1 MSDSQLQFLNDDSD
15 NIVAKIVQAST
26 LENEGK
32 IPEAIALYQEII
44 EQDPSGNYGNVA
56 REALSNL
63 LSSTIE
69 ENTVIDS
76 QESETKVAYIW
87 DRFNFRAKTTLILI
101 GISAFST
108 ISVGSIAYSFAN
120 RSTIEQIEFAEE
132 NAATKVADKVAY
144 YMRERFGDIQVM
156 SNLTILTNAEL
167 RAKTPVKDKQAA
179 LDSFIKAYS
188 IYDSVA
194 AFDLEGNVI
203 AQSTGTPLS
212 NHRDY
217 SYFQA
222 ALTADKP
229 ILSQPLLFRDS
240 TTMAVYLAAPIK
252 DSATDKNIGVI
263 RARMPVKYLRDVILS
278 KDVSDQE
285 HDHHDEEHIR
295 KNYLINNQGQIFAA
309 SDQHEFSE
317 IQNLKAKVQPAGD
330 RFDFFAQLQQATAK
344 QNIVTKNELVSY
356 IPFTKF
362 QDEFRSKLPDL
373 GWSTITIAD
382 KQLALKAQR
391 KLLLAFVAATLLIS
405 VIVAIIASI
414 IGYKATQP
422 ILEAAEAV
430 QKLGEGKLDT
440 RIPVSGKDEL
450 ADLSTN
456 INKMAGQIQDL
467 LSTQETETKRQQK
480 AKETLQQGVMSL
492 LLDVEGAKQ
501 GDLTVRAEMTDGAV
515 GSIADAFNSTMKKL
529 QELLQEVQKVSGEV
543 GQLSL
548 AGENSVRQLSDS
560 ALSQAEAISQALSS
574 IDEISHSV
582 ETVASYAQ
590 DAAQIARQGSIQ
602 AKEGDLAMDA
612 TVNSIE
618 KIRTTVANTAKKVKQ
633 LAESSQEIAQ
643 IVEIISGISEKTN
656 LLAFNASVEAARAGE
671 HGEGFRIVAE
681 EVRRLADRITD
692 ATKDI
697 QQLVTAIQQDTTSVL
712 EGMETSTSEV
722 VNGSELVRMTKL
734 NLRNLAETS
743 QQIDEYLTSISSNTI
758 NQNNTSKQVNEQ
770 INGIAMV
777 AKTNSADAENVVRS
791 LRTLVQEAENLQ
803 SSVSQFKLQA

>member
-1 MSDSQLQFLNDDSD
+1 MSDSQFQFLNDDND
-15 NIVAKIVQAST
+15 NIVGKIVQAST

-32 IPEAIALYQEII
+32 IEEAIALYQEII
-44 EQDPSGNYGNVA
+44 ELDPSGNYGNVA

-63 LSSTIE
+63 GSSTIE
-69 ENTVIDS
+69 EDTIIDAP
-76 QESETKVAYIW
+76 ESEVKAGYSFW
-87 DRFNFRAKTTLILI
+87 DKFNLRVKTTLILI

-108 ISVGSIAYSFAN
+108 ISVGFIAYNFAN
-120 RSTIEQIEFAEE
+120 RSTLEQIKSAEQNTAE
-132 NAATKVADKVAY
+132 KVADKVAF

-156 SNLTILTNAEL
+156 SNLSILTNSEL

-179 LDSFIKAYS
+179 LDSFIKAYN

-194 AFDLEGNVI
+194 AFDLAGNVI
-203 AQSTGTPLS
+203 AQSTGKPLS
-212 NHRDY
+212 NHSDR

-222 ALTADKP
+222 AIAADGA
-229 ILSQPLLFRDS
+229 ILSQPLLS
-240 TTMAVYLAAPIK
+240 PSYGIMAVYLAAPIK
-252 DSATDKNIGVI
+252 DTATGRNIGVI

-278 KDVSDQE
+278 GDTE
-285 HDHHDEEHIR
+285 HN
-295 KNYLINNQGQIFAA
+295 NYLLDKQGQIFAA
-309 SDQHEFSE
+309 SDEQEFKTIESRE
-317 IQNLKAKVQPAGD
+317 TKLQPAGD
-330 RFDFFAQLQQATAK
+330 RFDFFNQLQQVNNK
-344 QNIVTKNELVSY
+344 QTILTEQELVSY
-356 IPFTKF
+356 IPFAKF
-362 QDEFRSKLPDL
+362 QDEFRAQLPDL
-373 GWSTITIAD
+373 GWSTITVVD
-382 KQLALKAQR
+382 RQLALKAQR
-391 KLLLAFVAATLLIS
+391 EILLAFVAATLIITIA
-405 VIVAIIASI
+405 VGIVASI

-422 ILEAAEAV
+422 ILQAAEAV
-430 QKLGEGKLDT
+430 KKLGQGQLDT
-440 RIPVSGKDEL
+440 RISVSGKDEL
-450 ADLSTN
+450 ADLGFN

-467 LSTQETETKRQQK
+467 LFTQETETKRQK
-480 AKETLQQGVMSL
+480 REKESLQQGVMSL
-492 LLDVEGAKQ
+492 LLDVEGAKK

-548 AGENSVRQLSDS
+548 AGEGSVRQLSDS
-560 ALSQAEAISQALSS
+560 ALNQAEAISQALSS
-574 IDEISHSV
+574 IDQINQSV
-582 ETVASYAQ
+582 ETVANYAQ
-590 DAAQIARQGSIQ
+590 EAAQIARHGSIQ

-734 NLRNLAETS
+734 NLRSLAETS
-743 QQIDEYLTSISSNTI
+743 QQIDQYLKSISSNTI
-758 NQNNTSKQVNEQ
+758 NQTNTSKQVNEQ

-777 AKTNSADAENVVRS
+777 AKTNSTEAQNVVQS

>member
-1 MSDSQLQFLNDDSD
+1 
-15 NIVAKIVQAST
+15 
-26 LENEGK
+26 
-32 IPEAIALYQEII
+32 
-44 EQDPSGNYGNVA
+44 
-56 REALSNL
+56 L
-63 LSSTIE
+63 L
-69 ENTVIDS
+69 
-76 QESETKVAYIW
+76 
-87 DRFNFRAKTTLILI
+87 
-101 GISAFST
+101 
-108 ISVGSIAYSFAN
+108 
-120 RSTIEQIEFAEE
+120 
-132 NAATKVADKVAY
+132 DK
-144 YMRERFGDIQVM
+144 
-156 SNLTILTNAEL
+156 
-167 RAKTPVKDKQAA
+167 
-179 LDSFIKAYS
+179 
-188 IYDSVA
+188 
-194 AFDLEGNVI
+194 
-203 AQSTGTPLS
+203 
-212 NHRDY
+212 
-217 SYFQA
+217 
-222 ALTADKP
+222 
-229 ILSQPLLFRDS
+229 
-240 TTMAVYLAAPIK
+240 
-252 DSATDKNIGVI
+252 
-263 RARMPVKYLRDVILS
+263 
-278 KDVSDQE
+278 
-285 HDHHDEEHIR
+285 
-295 KNYLINNQGQIFAA
+295 QGQIFAA
-309 SDQHEFSE
+309 SNEQEFKTIESRE
-317 IQNLKAKVQPAGD
+317 TKLQPAGD
-330 RFDFFAQLQQATAK
+330 RFNFFNQLQQVNNK
-344 QNIVTKNELVSY
+344 QTILTEQELVSY
-356 IPFTKF
+356 IPFAKF
-362 QDEFRSKLPDL
+362 QDEFRAQLPDL
-373 GWSTITIAD
+373 GWSTMTVANR
-382 KQLALKAQR
+382 QLALKAQ
-391 KLLLAFVAATLLIS
+391 KQLLIAFVAATLI
-405 VIVAIIASI
+405 ITITVAIVASI

-430 QKLGEGKLDT
+430 KKLGQGKLDT
-440 RIPVSGKDEL
+440 RISVSGKDEL
-450 ADLSTN
+450 ADLGFN

-467 LSTQETETKRQQK
+467 LFTQEEEAKRQK
-480 AKETLQQGVMSL
+480 REKESLQQGVMSL

-548 AGENSVRQLSDS
+548 AGESSVSQLSKS

-574 IDEISHSV
+574 IDEINQSV
-582 ETVASYAQ
+582 DTVASYAQ
-590 DAAQIARQGSIQ
+590 EAAQIARQGSIQ

-734 NLRNLAETS
+734 NLRSLAETS
-743 QQIDEYLTSISSNTI
+743 QQIDQYLKSISSNTI
-758 NQNNTSKQVNEQ
+758 EQINTSKQVNEQ

-777 AKTNSADAENVVRS
+777 AKTNSTEAQNVVRS

>member
-1 MSDSQLQFLNDDSD
+1 MSDSQFQLFNDDTD
-15 NIVAKIVQAST
+15 NIVGKIVQAST

-32 IPEAIALYQEII
+32 IEEAIALYQEII
-44 EQDPSGNYGNVA
+44 ELDPSGNYGNVA

-63 LSSTIE
+63 GSFTIDE
-69 ENTVIDS
+69 DTIIDS
-76 QESETKVAYIW
+76 PKSKIQAGYSFW
-87 DRFNFRAKTTLILI
+87 DKFNLRVKTTLILI

-108 ISVGSIAYSFAN
+108 ISVGFIAYNFAN
-120 RSTIEQIEFAEE
+120 RSTLEQIKSAEE
-132 NAATKVADKVAY
+132 NTAEKVADKVAFF
-144 YMRERFGDIQVM
+144 MRERFGDIQVM
-156 SNLTILTNAEL
+156 SNLTILTNSEL

-179 LDSFIKAYS
+179 LDSFIKAYT

-203 AQSTGTPLS
+203 AQSTGTPVS
-212 NHRDY
+212 NHRDR

-222 ALTADKP
+222 AIKKDGA
-229 ILSQPLLFRDS
+229 ILSQPLLS
-240 TTMAVYLAAPIK
+240 SSSEIMAVYLAAPIK
-252 DSATDKNIGVI
+252 DTATGKNIGVI

-278 KDVSDQE
+278 GDTE
-285 HDHHDEEHIR
+285 HS
-295 KNYLINNQGQIFAA
+295 NYLLDKQGQIFAA
-309 SDQHEFSE
+309 SDEQEFKTIESRE
-317 IQNLKAKVQPAGD
+317 TKLQPAGD
-330 RFDFFAQLQQATAK
+330 RFNFFNQLQQANNK
-344 QNIVTKNELVSY
+344 QTILTEQELVSY
-356 IPFTKF
+356 IPFAKF
-362 QDEFRSKLPDL
+362 QDEFRAQLPDL
-373 GWSTITIAD
+373 GWSTITLLD
-382 KQLALKAQR
+382 KQLALQAQR
-391 KLLLAFVAATLLIS
+391 QLLLAFVAATLI
-405 VIVAIIASI
+405 ITIAVAMIASI

-430 QKLGEGKLDT
+430 KKLGQGKLDT
-440 RIPVSGKDEL
+440 RISVSGKDEL
-450 ADLSTN
+450 ADLGFN

-467 LSTQETETKRQQK
+467 LFTQETETKRQK
-480 AKETLQQGVMSL
+480 REKESLQQGVMSL

-548 AGENSVRQLSDS
+548 AGESSVSQLSDS
-560 ALSQAEAISQALSS
+560 ALNQAEAISQALSS
-574 IDEISHSV
+574 IDEINQSV
-582 ETVASYAQ
+582 DTVASYAQ

-633 LAESSQEIAQ
+633 LSESSQEIAQ

-734 NLRNLAETS
+734 NLRSLAETS
-743 QQIDEYLTSISSNTI
+743 QQIDEYLKSISSNTI
-758 NQNNTSKQVNEQ
+758 EQINTSKQVNEK
-770 INGIAMV
+770 INGIALV
-777 AKTNSADAENVVRS
+777 AKTNSTEAQNVVQS